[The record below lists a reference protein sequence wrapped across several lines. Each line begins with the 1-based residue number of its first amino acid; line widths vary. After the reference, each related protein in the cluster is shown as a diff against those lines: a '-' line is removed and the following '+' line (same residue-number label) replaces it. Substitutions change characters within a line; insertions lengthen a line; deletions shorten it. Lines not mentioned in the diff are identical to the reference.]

1 MAKKSRTDIME
12 KLSALKPSEPTK
24 TRGKSP
30 RKSAARKVRVKTAA
44 AAKIPKPQAPPKPEL
59 PSSGHA
65 GFGIYGD
72 PAKMCMAVYER
83 WFKMMTDTNSVLSNY
98 NNMFVNSVSSLWDLS
113 KWRRF

>member
-30 RKSAARKVRVKTAA
+30 RKPAAKKVRVKTAA
-44 AAKIPKPQAPPKPEL
+44 AAKVPKQQAPPKPEI
-59 PSSGHA
+59 PSSGYA
-65 GFGIYGD
+65 GVGIFVD
-72 PAKMCMAVYER
+72 PTKIYIGVYER
-83 WFKMMTDTNSVLSNY
+83 WFKMMTETNSVLSSCND
-98 NNMFVNSVSSLWDLS
+98 MFIKSLTSLWDLS